1 MCVTK
6 RLDFTFFFFF
16 AFTVVLT
23 GIHGVGGLLAFF
35 VSLILRF
42 GVVTK

>member
-6 RLDFTFFFFF
+6 RLDFFCIYSG
-16 AFTVVLT
+16 LT
-23 GIHGVGGLLAFF
+23 GIHGVGVLLAFF
-35 VSLILRF
+35 VPLILRF